1 MRVDEIRLINFR
13 AFERFTLHLEPRLTV
28 LVGRNG
34 TGKTT
39 VLEGL
44 AVALGAWLSCFKAGR
59 DDRVIPRSA
68 ARFVTTM
75 HGGVPSTA
83 TCYPVRVEAIGETP
97 LGRMTWAREL
107 RGADGRTTT
116 EFIKDGQPDRDAI
129 RDVPRA
135 IQTAIWLPDV
145 DIELP
150 VLAYYG
156 TGRLWHHKRDR
167 SPEKAGLKNRLQGY
181 RAALDAASDQK
192 GFEAWMAWR
201 EEDRVQRL
209 ARAAEEG
216 RPLTEVRSPEL
227 EAVSAAACA
236 CLEGARRIYYSANHQ
251 ELRVDFTDG
260 SSLPF
265 GALSD
270 GQRNLIAVAADIAWR
285 ATQLNPHLGAEAP
298 TRATGVVLI
307 DEVDLHLHPAWQW
320 RVLDDLLRAF
330 PGLQFVVTTHSP
342 QVMSSAPR
350 GAVRLLD
357 PDHQVHRVE
366 RIAGKDT
373 NTILEDILGAPSR
386 QREIQEKLDE
396 LARRIDDGRLEE
408 ARALLA
414 ELSSLLGE
422 DDAQIVAARWELSMA
437 ETGDAP
443 AETGDASD

>member
-1 MRVDEIRLINFR
+1 MRIDEIRLINFR
-13 AFERFTLHLEPRLTV
+13 AFERFALHLEPRLTV

-44 AVALGAWLSCFKAGR
+44 AVALGAWLSFFNASR
-59 DDRVIPRSA
+59 DDRPIPKSA

-75 HGGVPSTA
+75 HGGVPSMA
-83 TCYPVRVEAIGETP
+83 TCYPVRVEASGETP
-97 LGRMTWAREL
+97 LGHVEWAREL
-107 RGADGRTTT
+107 RGADSRTTT
-116 EFIKDGQPDRDAI
+116 GVTKSGREGPLEATRFMPRGIEDAI
-129 RDVPRA
+129 SGAKAVA
-135 IQTAIWLPDV
+135 
-145 DIELP
+145 LP

-167 SPEKAGLKNRLQGY
+167 NPERASLKSRLQGY
-181 RAALDAASDQK
+181 RAALEAASDQK

-227 EAVSAAACA
+227 EGVSAAACT

-251 ELRVDFTDG
+251 ELRVDFVDG

-265 GALSD
+265 VALSD

-285 ATQLNPHLGAEAP
+285 ATQLNPSLGAEAP
-298 TRATGVVLI
+298 ARATGVVLI

-330 PGLQFVVTTHSP
+330 PGIQFVVTTHSP
-342 QVMSSAPR
+342 QVMSAAPR
-350 GAVRLLD
+350 GSVRLLD
-357 PDHQVHRVE
+357 PDHQAHRVE

-386 QREIQEKLDE
+386 LKETREKLDE
-396 LARRIDDGRLEE
+396 LARLIDDGQLAE
-408 ARALLA
+408 AKALLA
-414 ELSSLLGE
+414 ELSGLLGE
-422 DDAQIVAARWELSMA
+422 DDAQVVAARWELSMA

-443 AETGDASD
+443 D

>member
-1 MRVDEIRLINFR
+1 MRIDEIRLINFR
-13 AFERFTLHLEPRLTV
+13 AFERFALQLEPRLTV

-44 AVALGAWLSCFKAGR
+44 AVALGAWLSFFNASR
-59 DDRVIPRSA
+59 DDRPIPRSA

-75 HGGVPSTA
+75 HDGVPSVA
-83 TCYPVRVEAIGETP
+83 TCYPVRVEANGQT
-97 LGRMTWAREL
+97 LMGSAGWAREL
-107 RGADGRTTT
+107 RSADGRTTT
-116 EFIKDGQPDRDAI
+116 SGITSDGRTVLLEANQVQKI
-129 RDVPRA
+129 RR
-135 IQTAIWLPDV
+135 
-145 DIELP
+145 DIEGGMADTEPIALP

-156 TGRLWHHKRDR
+156 TGRLWRHKRDKM
-167 SPEKAGLKNRLQGY
+167 PEKAGLKSRLQGY
-181 RAALDAASDQK
+181 RAALEAASDQK

-216 RPLTEVRSPEL
+216 RPLSEVRSPEL
-227 EAVSAAACA
+227 EGVSAAACA
-236 CLEGARRIYYSANHQ
+236 CLEGARRIYYSANYQ
-251 ELRVDFTDG
+251 ELRVDFKDG

-285 ATQLNPHLGAEAP
+285 ATQLNPSLGAEAP
-298 TRATGVVLI
+298 ARATGVVLI

-320 RVLDDLLRAF
+320 RVLDDLLHAF

-342 QVMSSAPR
+342 QVMSAAPR
-350 GAVRLLD
+350 GSVRLLD
-357 PDHQVHRVE
+357 PDHQAHRVE

-386 QREIQEKLDE
+386 LKVIQEKLDE
-396 LARRIDDGRLEE
+396 LARQIDDGQLVE
-408 ARALLA
+408 AKALLA
-414 ELSSLLGE
+414 ELSSILGE
-422 DDAQIVAARWELSMA
+422 DDTQIVAARWELSMA
-437 ETGDAP
+437 ETGNAP
-443 AETGDASD
+443 D

>member
-1 MRVDEIRLINFR
+1 MRIDEIRLTNFR
-13 AFERFTLHLEPRLTV
+13 AFERFALHLEPRLTV

-44 AVALGAWLSCFKAGR
+44 SVALGAWLSFFKASR
-59 DDRVIPRSA
+59 DDRAIPKSA

-75 HGGVPSTA
+75 HGGVPSMT
-83 TCYPVRVEAIGETP
+83 TCYPVRVEAGGETP
-97 LGRMTWAREL
+97 LGRVAWAREL
-107 RGADGRTTT
+107 GGADGRTTT
-116 EFIKDGQPDRDAI
+116 SVTQSGRVGPLEATRFMPRGIEDAI
-129 RDVPRA
+129 SGAEPIA
-135 IQTAIWLPDV
+135 
-145 DIELP
+145 LP

-167 SPEKAGLKNRLQGY
+167 NPEKASLKSRLQGY
-181 RAALDAASDQK
+181 RAALEAASDQK

-227 EAVSAAACA
+227 EGVSAAACA

-251 ELRVDFTDG
+251 ELRIDFMDG

-285 ATQLNPHLGAEAP
+285 ATQLNPQLGAEAP
-298 TRATGVVLI
+298 ARATGVVLI

-320 RVLDDLLRAF
+320 RVLDDLLQAF

-342 QVMSSAPR
+342 QVMSAAPR
-350 GAVRLLD
+350 GSVRLLD
-357 PDHQVHRVE
+357 PDHQAHRIE
-366 RIAGKDT
+366 RIAGKDA

-386 QREIQEKLDE
+386 LKETREKLDE
-396 LARRIDDGRLEE
+396 LARLIDDGQLVE
-408 ARALLA
+408 AKSLLA
-414 ELSSLLGE
+414 ELSGLLGE

-443 AETGDASD
+443 D

>member
-1 MRVDEIRLINFR
+1 MRIDEIRLINFR
-13 AFERFTLHLEPRLTV
+13 AFERFALHLEPRLTV

-44 AVALGAWLSCFKAGR
+44 AVALGAWLSFFNASR
-59 DDRVIPRSA
+59 DDRPIPKSA

-75 HGGVPSTA
+75 HGGVPSMA
-83 TCYPVRVEAIGETP
+83 TCYPVRVEASGETP
-97 LGRMTWAREL
+97 LGHVAWAREL
-107 RGADGRTTT
+107 RGADSRTTT
-116 EFIKDGQPDRDAI
+116 GVTKSGREGPLEATRFMPRGIEEAI
-129 RDVPRA
+129 SGAEPIA
-135 IQTAIWLPDV
+135 
-145 DIELP
+145 LP

-167 SPEKAGLKNRLQGY
+167 NPERAGLKSRLQGY
-181 RAALDAASDQK
+181 RAALEAASDQK

-216 RPLTEVRSPEL
+216 RPLSEVRSPEL
-227 EAVSAAACA
+227 EGVSAAACA

-251 ELRVDFTDG
+251 ELRVDFLDG

-285 ATQLNPHLGAEAP
+285 ATQLNPQLGAEAP
-298 TRATGVVLI
+298 ARATGVVLI

-330 PGLQFVVTTHSP
+330 PGIQFVVTTHSP
-342 QVMSSAPR
+342 QVMSAAPR
-350 GAVRLLD
+350 GSVRLLD
-357 PDHQVHRVE
+357 PDHQAHRVE

-386 QREIQEKLDE
+386 LKETQDKLDE
-396 LARRIDDGRLEE
+396 LARLIDDGQLE
-408 ARALLA
+408 AAKALLA

-422 DDAQIVAARWELSMA
+422 DDAQIVTARWEISMA
-437 ETGDAP
+437 ETGNAP
-443 AETGDASD
+443 D

>member
-1 MRVDEIRLINFR
+1 MRIDEIRLSNFR
-13 AFERFTLHLEPRLTV
+13 AFERFALHLEPRLTV

-44 AVALGAWLSCFKAGR
+44 AVALGAWLSFFNASR
-59 DDRVIPRSA
+59 DDRPIPKSA

-83 TCYPVRVEAIGETP
+83 TCYPVRVEASGETP
-97 LGRMTWAREL
+97 LGHVAWAREL
-107 RGADGRTTT
+107 RGADSRTTT
-116 EFIKDGQPDRDAI
+116 GVTKSGREGPLEATRFMPRGIEDAI
-129 RDVPRA
+129 SGAEPIA
-135 IQTAIWLPDV
+135 
-145 DIELP
+145 LP

-167 SPEKAGLKNRLQGY
+167 NPERAGLKSRLQGY
-181 RAALDAASDQK
+181 RASLEAASDQK

-216 RPLTEVRSPEL
+216 RPLSEVRSPEL
-227 EAVSAAACA
+227 EGVSAAACA

-251 ELRVDFTDG
+251 ELRVDFLDG

-285 ATQLNPHLGAEAP
+285 ATQLNPQLGAEAP
-298 TRATGVVLI
+298 ARATGVVLI

-330 PGLQFVVTTHSP
+330 PGIQFVVTTHSP
-342 QVMSSAPR
+342 QVMSAAPR
-350 GAVRLLD
+350 GSVRLLD
-357 PDHQVHRVE
+357 PDHQAHRVE
-366 RIAGKDT
+366 RISGKDT

-386 QREIQEKLDE
+386 LKETQDKLDE
-396 LARRIDDGRLEE
+396 LARLIDDGQLE
-408 ARALLA
+408 AAKALLA

-422 DDAQIVAARWELSMA
+422 DDAQIVTARWEISMA
-437 ETGDAP
+437 ETGNAP
-443 AETGDASD
+443 D

>member
-1 MRVDEIRLINFR
+1 MRIDEIRLINFR
-13 AFERFTLHLEPRLTV
+13 AFERFALHLEPRLTV

-44 AVALGAWLSCFKAGR
+44 AVALGAWLSFFNASR
-59 DDRVIPRSA
+59 DDRPIPKSA

-75 HGGVPSTA
+75 HGGVPSMA
-83 TCYPVRVEAIGETP
+83 TCYPVRVEASGETP
-97 LGRMTWAREL
+97 LGHVAWAREL
-107 RGADGRTTT
+107 RGADSRTTT
-116 EFIKDGQPDRDAI
+116 GVTKSGREGPLEATRFMPHGIDDAI
-129 RDVPRA
+129 SGAEPIA
-135 IQTAIWLPDV
+135 
-145 DIELP
+145 LP

-167 SPEKAGLKNRLQGY
+167 NPERAGLKSRLQGY
-181 RAALDAASDQK
+181 RAALEAASDQK

-227 EAVSAAACA
+227 EGVSAAACA

-251 ELRVDFTDG
+251 ELRVDFVDG

-285 ATQLNPHLGAEAP
+285 ATQLNPSFGAEAP
-298 TRATGVVLI
+298 ARAAGVVLI

-342 QVMSSAPR
+342 QVMSAAPR
-350 GAVRLLD
+350 GSVRLLD
-357 PDHQVHRVE
+357 PDHQAHRVE
-366 RIAGKDT
+366 RIAGKDS
-373 NTILEDILGAPSR
+373 NTVLEDILGAPSR
-386 QREIQEKLDE
+386 LKETREKLDM
-396 LARRIDDGRLEE
+396 LARLIDDGQLVE
-408 ARALLA
+408 AKALLA
-414 ELSSLLGE
+414 ELSGFLGE
-422 DDAQIVAARWELSMA
+422 DDAQIVAARWELAM
-437 ETGDAP
+437 

>member
-1 MRVDEIRLINFR
+1 MRIDEIRLLNFR
-13 AFERFTLHLEPRLTV
+13 AFERFALHLDPRLTV

-44 AVALGAWLSCFKAGR
+44 AVALGAWLSFFNASR
-59 DDRVIPRSA
+59 DDRPIPKSA

-83 TCYPVRVEAIGETP
+83 TCYPVRVEASGETP
-97 LGRMTWAREL
+97 LGHVAWAREL
-107 RGADGRTTT
+107 RGADSRTTT
-116 EFIKDGQPDRDAI
+116 GVTKSGREGPLEATRFMPRGIEDAI
-129 RDVPRA
+129 SGAEPIA
-135 IQTAIWLPDV
+135 
-145 DIELP
+145 LP

-167 SPEKAGLKNRLQGY
+167 NPERAGLKSRLQGY
-181 RAALDAASDQK
+181 RAALEAASDQK

-216 RPLTEVRSPEL
+216 RPLSEVRSPEL
-227 EAVSAAACA
+227 EGVSAAACA

-251 ELRVDFTDG
+251 ELRVDFLDG

-285 ATQLNPHLGAEAP
+285 ATQLNPQLGAEAP
-298 TRATGVVLI
+298 ARATGVVLI

-320 RVLDDLLRAF
+320 HVLDDLLRAF
-330 PGLQFVVTTHSP
+330 PGIQFVVTTHSP
-342 QVMSSAPR
+342 QVMSAAPR
-350 GAVRLLD
+350 GSVRLLD
-357 PDHQVHRVE
+357 PDHQAHRVE

-386 QREIQEKLDE
+386 LKETQDKLDE
-396 LARRIDDGRLEE
+396 LARLIDDGQLE
-408 ARALLA
+408 AAKALLA

-422 DDAQIVAARWELSMA
+422 DDAQIVTARWEISMA
-437 ETGDAP
+437 ETGNAP
-443 AETGDASD
+443 D

>member
-1 MRVDEIRLINFR
+1 MRIDEIRLINFR
-13 AFERFTLHLEPRLTV
+13 AFERFALHLEPRLTV

-44 AVALGAWLSCFKAGR
+44 AVALGAWLSFFKASR
-59 DDRVIPRSA
+59 DDRAIPKSA
-68 ARFVTTM
+68 ARLVTTM
-75 HGGVPSTA
+75 HGGVPSMA
-83 TCYPVRVEAIGETP
+83 TCYPVNVEASGETP
-97 LGRMTWAREL
+97 LGHVAWAREL
-107 RGADGRTTT
+107 RGADSRTTT
-116 EFIKDGQPDRDAI
+116 SVTTHGRTGPLEATRFLPLGIADGMSDAG
-129 RDVPRA
+129 P
-135 IQTAIWLPDV
+135 
-145 DIELP
+145 IELP

-167 SPEKAGLKNRLQGY
+167 SPEKAGLKSRLQGY
-181 RAALDAASDQK
+181 RAALEAASDQK

-216 RPLTEVRSPEL
+216 RPLSEVRSPEL
-227 EAVSAAACA
+227 EGVSAAACA

-285 ATQLNPHLGAEAP
+285 ATQLNPSLGAEAP
-298 TRATGVVLI
+298 ARATGVVLI

-342 QVMSSAPR
+342 QVMSAAPR
-350 GAVRLLD
+350 GSVRLLD
-357 PDHQVHRVE
+357 PDHQAHRVE

-386 QREIQEKLDE
+386 LKETREKLDE
-396 LARRIDDGRLEE
+396 LARLIDDGQLAE
-408 ARALLA
+408 AKALLA
-414 ELSSLLGE
+414 ELSGLLGE
-422 DDAQIVAARWELSMA
+422 DDAQVVAARWELSMA
-437 ETGDAP
+437 ETGDA
-443 AETGDASD
+443 SD

>member
-1 MRVDEIRLINFR
+1 MRIDEIRLINFR
-13 AFERFTLHLEPRLTV
+13 SFERFALHLEPRLTV

-44 AVALGAWLSCFKAGR
+44 AVALGAWLSFFNANR
-59 DDRVIPRSA
+59 DDRPIPRSA

-75 HGGVPSTA
+75 HGGVPSVA
-83 TCYPVRVEAIGETP
+83 TSYPVRVEANGQTLMGP
-97 LGRMTWAREL
+97 AGWAREL
-107 RGADGRTTT
+107 RSADGRTTT
-116 EFIKDGQPDRDAI
+116 SGITSDGRAVLLEANQVQKI
-129 RDVPRA
+129 RR
-135 IQTAIWLPDV
+135 
-145 DIELP
+145 DIEDGMADAEPIALP

-156 TGRLWHHKRDR
+156 TGRLWRHKRDKK
-167 SPEKAGLKNRLQGY
+167 PEKAGLKSRLQGY
-181 RAALDAASDQK
+181 RAALEAASDQK

-216 RPLTEVRSPEL
+216 RPLSEVRSPEL
-227 EAVSAAACA
+227 EGVSAAACA

-251 ELRVDFTDG
+251 ELRVDFRDG

-285 ATQLNPHLGAEAP
+285 ATQLNPSLGAEAP
-298 TRATGVVLI
+298 ARATGVVLI
-307 DEVDLHLHPAWQW
+307 DEVELHLHPAWQW
-320 RVLDDLLRAF
+320 RVLDDLLHAF

-342 QVMSSAPR
+342 QVMSAAPR
-350 GAVRLLD
+350 GSVRLLD
-357 PDHQVHRVE
+357 PDHQAHRVD
-366 RIAGKDT
+366 RITGKDA

-386 QREIQEKLDE
+386 LKETREKLDE
-396 LARRIDDGRLEE
+396 LARLIDDGQLVE
-408 ARALLA
+408 AKALLA

-443 AETGDASD
+443 D

>member
-13 AFERFTLHLEPRLTV
+13 AFERFALRLEPRLTV

-44 AVALGAWLSCFKAGR
+44 AVALGAWLSYFKAGR
-59 DDRVIPRSA
+59 DDRGIPKSA

-83 TCYPVRVEAIGETP
+83 TCYPVRVEASGETP
-97 LGRMTWAREL
+97 LGHVEWAREL
-107 RGADGRTTT
+107 RGADSRTTAEVTKAGRTGPLDATRFMPRGI
-116 EFIKDGQPDRDAI
+116 EAWMADGEP
-129 RDVPRA
+129 
-135 IQTAIWLPDV
+135 TA
-145 DIELP
+145 LP

-167 SPEKAGLKNRLQGY
+167 SPEKAGLKSRLQGY
-181 RAALDAASDQK
+181 RAALEAASDQK
-192 GFEAWMAWR
+192 GFESWMAWR

-227 EAVSAAACA
+227 EGVSAAACA

-298 TRATGVVLI
+298 ARATGVVLI

-357 PDHQVHRVE
+357 PDHQAHRVE

-386 QREIQEKLDE
+386 LREIQEKLDE

-437 ETGDAP
+437 EAGDAP
-443 AETGDASD
+443 D

>member
-1 MRVDEIRLINFR
+1 MRIDEIRLINFR
-13 AFERFTLHLEPRLTV
+13 AFERFALHLEPRLTV

-44 AVALGAWLSCFKAGR
+44 AVALGAWLSFFNASR
-59 DDRVIPRSA
+59 DDRPIAKSA

-75 HGGVPSTA
+75 HGGVPSMA
-83 TCYPVRVEAIGETP
+83 TCYPVRVEASGETP
-97 LGRMTWAREL
+97 LGHVAWAREL
-107 RGADGRTTT
+107 RGADSRTTT
-116 EFIKDGQPDRDAI
+116 GVTKSGREGPLEATRFMPRGIEDAI
-129 RDVPRA
+129 SGAEPIA
-135 IQTAIWLPDV
+135 
-145 DIELP
+145 LP

-167 SPEKAGLKNRLQGY
+167 NPERAGLKSRLQGY
-181 RAALDAASDQK
+181 RASLEAASDQK

-216 RPLTEVRSPEL
+216 RPLSEVRSPEL
-227 EAVSAAACA
+227 EGVSAAACA

-251 ELRVDFTDG
+251 ELRVDFLDG

-285 ATQLNPHLGAEAP
+285 ATQLNPQLGAEAP
-298 TRATGVVLI
+298 ARATGVVLI

-330 PGLQFVVTTHSP
+330 PGIQFVVTTHSP
-342 QVMSSAPR
+342 QVMSAAPR
-350 GAVRLLD
+350 GSVRLLD
-357 PDHQVHRVE
+357 PDHQAHRVE

-386 QREIQEKLDE
+386 LKETQDKLDE
-396 LARRIDDGRLEE
+396 LARLIDDGQLE
-408 ARALLA
+408 AAKALLA

-422 DDAQIVAARWELSMA
+422 DDAQIVTARWEISMA
-437 ETGDAP
+437 ETGNAP
-443 AETGDASD
+443 D